1 LFFCG
6 PAVFCFGDKNG
17 KNRTDLFHFFPPY
30 ADGINSEM
38 VCRFFRFFRFFFC
51 ERNAHC
57 FDGVFPLSG
66 FVTPMIRRVPLAM
79 ARAAGICV
87 ISTWCVSA
95 AVLLLKKTKKFDI
108 INQLYQEKILWQIKK
123 EG

>member
-1 LFFCG
+1 MVQRFSVLGIKTVRIG
-6 PAVFCFGDKNG
+6 PTYFISS
-17 KNRTDLFHFFPPY
+17 PY

-108 INQLYQEKILWQIKK
+108 INQLYPEKFS
-123 EG
+123 GR